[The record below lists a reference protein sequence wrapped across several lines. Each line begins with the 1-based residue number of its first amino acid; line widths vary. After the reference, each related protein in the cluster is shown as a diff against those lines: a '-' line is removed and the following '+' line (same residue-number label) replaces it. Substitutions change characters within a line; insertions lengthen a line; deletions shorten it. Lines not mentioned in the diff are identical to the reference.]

1 MESFAREHPPQQ
13 TVAPNM
19 TYVSGCCVGFYA
31 NPAAATDGGEV
42 CPTAVA
48 EKVTNMFERE
58 ERAFREV
65 IRRRDD

>member
-1 MESFAREHPPQQ
+1 
-13 TVAPNM
+13 M